1 MKTQSNNPTSKHTCD
16 VLVIGGGP
24 AGSTI
29 SSILVEKG
37 WKVTVLEK
45 AHHPRCHIGDSVLP
59 MNLPI
64 LERLGVLEQVREI
77 GVVKYGAEFN
87 SDTHPN
93 AVQTFNFNNAMD
105 KNHPYAFQVR
115 RSEFD
120 HLLLK
125 NSATKGVDVRE
136 GIQVK
141 NVEFRPQQTSLAHV
155 ETEEGERQI
164 WEARYV
170 VDATGRDTLLAR
182 QFDIKRKNPVHH
194 SAAIFGHFDKVVRRP
209 DKEEGNISI
218 YWFKHGWFWM
228 IPLRDNI
235 MSVGA
240 VCWPEY
246 LKTRNKTSPTDFLWQ
261 TIKLCPGVYERM
273 QDAKIVGEANVT
285 GNFTYRATK
294 LYGDGYLLVGDAF
307 AFLDPVFSSGVY
319 LAMNGA
325 SKGAEVVDAYLR
337 DPKAAV
343 PLFKGYQQQIEKGL
357 RLYSWLIYRF
367 TSPVIHKM
375 FMAPKNH
382 FRMEE
387 AVISLLAGDVFRKT
401 PITLPLTLFKTIYYI
416 TFALNF
422 IQSWTNYRLRR
433 RNVKVKF
440 AGGTTVQDQ

>member
-1 MKTQSNNPTSKHTCD
+1 MNTESTSHHSCD

-24 AGSTI
+24 AGSTV
-29 SSILVEKG
+29 SSLLAEKG

-45 AHHPRCHIGDSVLP
+45 AHHPRFHIGESLLP

-77 GVVKYGAEFN
+77 GVKKYGAEFD

-93 AVQTFNFNNAMD
+93 AMETFNFANAMD
-105 KNHPYAFQVR
+105 KNHPYAFQVL

-120 HLLLK
+120 HILLK
-125 NSATKGVDVRE
+125 NAATKGVDVHE
-136 GIQVK
+136 GVK
-141 NVEFRPQQTSLAHV
+141 VKKVEFRPQETSLAEV
-155 ETEEGERQI
+155 IIEDGEHQI

-170 VDATGRDTLLAR
+170 VDATGRETLLAR
-182 QFDIKRKNPVHH
+182 QFDLKRKNPSHH
-194 SAAIFGHFDKVVRRP
+194 SAAIFGHFENVVRRP
-209 DKEEGNISI
+209 DNAEGNISI
-218 YWFKHGWFWM
+218 SWFKHGWLWM
-228 IPLRDNI
+228 IPLQNNI

-261 TIKLCPGVYERM
+261 TINLSQSVSERM

-319 LAMNGA
+319 LAMSSA
-325 SKGAEVVDAYLR
+325 TKAAEVVDGHLR
-337 DPKAAV
+337 NPETSASLFRDYQKQVDKAI
-343 PLFKGYQQQIEKGL
+343 K
-357 RLYSWLIYRF
+357 LYSWLIYRF
-367 TSPVIHKM
+367 TSPVIHKL
-375 FMAPKNH
+375 FMGPKNNAL
-382 FRMEE
+382 RMEE
-387 AVISLLAGDVFRKT
+387 AIISFLAGDVYGKT
-401 PITLPLTLFKTIYYI
+401 PIKLPLTAFKTIYYVSC
-416 TFALNF
+416 ALNF
-422 IQSWTNYRLRR
+422 ATSWKNYKLRR

-440 AGGTTVQDQ
+440 AGGTTQQDL